1 MIFTVTVTGVNQ
13 HLQDF
18 TELHNILNTCI
29 IISGE
34 WMNIH
39 AQLQSRI
46 YPEGTTD
53 KVWWRESLL
62 NSTRVWQSKEG
73 WVWGHALS
81 DAQGRVQKKPFHV
94 SHCHQRMP
102 IFTQAFYPED
112 SVSRWK
118 SHPAWQTAERET
130 RGPRSQADFC
140 RCERAALIQQTPF
153 SKQTFLKAIH
163 KAHNLSHE
171 RRYYRKTPRHLHL
184 MIWGYYR
191 KS

>member
-73 WVWGHALS
+73 WIWGHALS

-102 IFTQAFYPED
+102 IFTQAFYPRRFSEQMEKSSGVTD
-112 SVSRWK
+112 SW
-118 SHPAWQTAERET
+118 ERDE
-130 RGPRSQADFC
+130 GP
-140 RCERAALIQQTPF
+140 ENL
-153 SKQTFLKAIH
+153 KQTSVAVS
-163 KAHNLSHE
+163 A
-171 RRYYRKTPRHLHL
+171 RP
-184 MIWGYYR
+184 
-191 KS
+191 

>member
-73 WVWGHALS
+73 WIWGHACLTHRDAYKEAISCVTLS
-81 DAQGRVQKKPFHV
+81 SKDAN
-94 SHCHQRMP
+94 
-102 IFTQAFYPED
+102 FYSGFLPPKIQWAD
-112 SVSRWK
+112 GKVIRRDR
-118 SHPAWQTAERET
+118 QLRER
-130 RGPRSQADFC
+130 RGARESQADFC

-171 RRYYRKTPRHLHL
+171 RRYYRKTPRHLHFDD
-184 MIWGYYR
+184 MSYYR